1 MKVSK
6 GVFKWT
12 VIVATILA
20 FILNFGGALMI
31 VGIGSMLNL
40 FKFSWTAV
48 LIVYA
53 FINECDK
60 VKDAMAKMNV
70 TIGEDKDEDE
80 DDGD

>member
-31 VGIGSMLNL
+31 VGLASMLKL
-40 FKFSWTAV
+40 VKFSWTAV

-53 FINECDK
+53 LINECDK
-60 VKDAMAKMNV
+60 VKDAMMKMNV
-70 TIGEDKDEDE
+70 TIDEEDE
-80 DDGD
+80 DNGN

>member
-20 FILNFGGALMI
+20 FILNFGGAFMI
-31 VGIGSMLNL
+31 VGICSMLKL
-40 FKFSWTAV
+40 FKFSWITV

-53 FINECDK
+53 LINECDK
-60 VKDAMAKMNV
+60 VKDAMMTMNI
-70 TIGEDKDEDE
+70 TIAGDEDE
-80 DDGD
+80 DNGD

>member
-31 VGIGSMLNL
+31 VGLASMLKVV
-40 FKFSWTAV
+40 KFSWTAV

-53 FINECDK
+53 LINECDK
-60 VKDAMAKMNV
+60 VKDAMMKMNV
-70 TIGEDKDEDE
+70 TIAEEDE
-80 DDGD
+80 DNGD

>member
-31 VGIGSMLNL
+31 VGLASMLKL
-40 FKFSWTAV
+40 VKFSWTAV

-53 FINECDK
+53 LINECDK
-60 VKDAMAKMNV
+60 VKDAMMKMNV
-70 TIGEDKDEDE
+70 TIDEEDE
-80 DDGD
+80 DNGG

>member
-20 FILNFGGALMI
+20 FILNFGGAFMI
-31 VGIGSMLNL
+31 VGICSMLKL
-40 FKFSWTAV
+40 IKFSWIAV

-53 FINECDK
+53 LLNECDK

-70 TIGEDKDEDE
+70 TIGDEDKDN
-80 DDGD
+80 GD

>member
-20 FILNFGGALMI
+20 FILNFGSAFMI
-31 VGIGSMLNL
+31 VGLASMLKL
-40 FKFSWTAV
+40 VKFSWTAV

-53 FINECDK
+53 LINECNK
-60 VKDAMAKMNV
+60 VKDAMMKMNV
-70 TIGEDKDEDE
+70 TNRRRG
-80 DDGD
+80 